1 MAWLFAAGMYQVEAV
16 YMSGITWLRDGVS
29 ARSPWGIPEPVR
41 HLLVDAGQNEW
52 RLWCSGGAGRAEEN
66 PQSGRF
72 CRRCRPLAADAVAD
86 GVLDPAGLGNWP
98 AFASS

>member
-52 RLWCSGGAGRAEEN
+52 RLCAPAVQAGRRRTRRAAGSAGGAGRS
-66 PQSGRF
+66 PQT
-72 CRRCRPLAADAVAD
+72 P
-86 GVLDPAGLGNWP
+86 
-98 AFASS
+98 